1 MAQNPFR
8 QRLIAAGAS
17 PMKANQFIEQ
27 RAFETG
33 KPVGFTGKPKG
44 PSEWYN
50 ENYAGASESLYP
62 QGFRPPTVD
71 APDFKA
77 YYDVVYGKG
86 AYDKFGQQAFSK
98 ALAKSAPLYNSALKS
113 TNPVDQII
121 VAALKQ
127 GKSLL
132 ALQEQF
138 LSKEVPGTALTPQQ
152 MVDYA
157 GKLYTEY
164 GNAQQ
169 AISDIYNKQISNNR
183 DYKYRLPDPKLRYGT
198 STNFSA
204 GTVDILSN
212 AGAAKAYNAYA
223 AKVKDPAKLAQFKSY
238 LVSEATKAKLT
249 PWKDE
254 ARRRDA
260 LKGTKIGG

>member
-71 APDFKA
+71 APDFKN
-77 YYDVVYGKG
+77 YFDIVYGKG
-86 AYDKFGQQAFSK
+86 AYDTFTTKTLSTK
-98 ALAKSAPLYNSALKS
+98 APTFRAASLSSNEFDKG
-113 TNPVDQII
+113 I
-121 VAALKQ
+121 VALVKG
-127 GKSLL
+127 GKSLTEITDKVVKNPAAWAGRTMSDAVSYATKLFNEYNDAQGAL
-132 ALQEQF
+132 A
-138 LSKEVPGTALTPQQ
+138 TAYQTQL
-152 MVDYA
+152 D
-157 GKLYTEY
+157 K
-164 GNAQQ
+164 
-169 AISDIYNKQISNNR
+169 NR

-198 STNFSA
+198 STNLSA

-223 AKVKDPAKLAQFKSY
+223 TKVKDPAKLAQFKSY

>member
-8 QRLIAAGAS
+8 QRLIAAGAT

-71 APDFKA
+71 SPDFKD
-77 YYDVVYGKG
+77 YFDVVYGKG
-86 AYDKFGQQAFSK
+86 SYDKLGKINMTKFAPTYSK
-98 ALAKSAPLYNSALKS
+98 ALQQKVGTFEYVVSNGIKDGLSPETVYDNILDLGITGTRSDSDVRSYVYKIFDEFNTIGTKLNDEAVKQFN
-113 TNPVDQII
+113 TN
-121 VAALKQ
+121 K
-127 GKSLL
+127 
-132 ALQEQF
+132 
-138 LSKEVPGTALTPQQ
+138 
-152 MVDYA
+152 
-157 GKLYTEY
+157 
-164 GNAQQ
+164 N
-169 AISDIYNKQISNNR
+169 
-183 DYKYRLPDPKLRYGT
+183 YKYRLPDPKLRYGT
-198 STNFSA
+198 STNLSA

-223 AKVKDPAKLAQFKSY
+223 AKVKDPAKLAKFKSY
-238 LVSEATKAKLT
+238 LVSEATKAQLT